1 MHEGI
6 FCFGAFLDGFEV
18 TLHSFNGQKTRMN
31 SEQLIIKKRDGGAL
45 SEQELRFLI
54 EGYTRAEIPDYQMS
68 AFLMAVF
75 FRSMTLEETRTLTN
89 VMIESGE
96 SLNFKHLPK
105 FVVDKHSTGGV
116 GDKIS
121 LILAPLVAAVD
132 VAVPMISGRGLGHT
146 GGTLDKLE
154 AIPGFRTNLSAKEFM
169 AQVESIGVA
178 MIGQTEK
185 IVPADRKLY
194 ALRDRTG
201 TVASIPLVVASIL
214 SKKIAEGI
222 QALVLDVKTGNGAFF
237 KSQDDACELA
247 RALIAISRT
256 FGLPATALLTS
267 MDQPLG
273 KTIGNWLETRE
284 AIETLQNNGPED
296 VQELTLALGAL
307 MLQQANV
314 ATDFEAG
321 VKTLSEVLASG
332 AAFEKFKAMV
342 KAQGG
347 DISFIEHPDR
357 YPMPG
362 THIFVRSQTAGY
374 ISRLD
379 ALSIGLLAM
388 ETGAGRKKM
397 TDPIDPSA
405 GILLRKKQGDSVEK
419 GEVLAEIYVSGS
431 GEEALWQE
439 KFLSAVSISDACPG
453 KNTVIIKHIKE
464 NGQ

>member
-1 MHEGI
+1 
-6 FCFGAFLDGFEV
+6 
-18 TLHSFNGQKTRMN
+18 MN
-31 SEQLIIKKRDGGAL
+31 TEQLIIKKRDRGAL
-45 SEQELRFLI
+45 SEQEFRFLI
-54 EGYTRAEIPDYQMS
+54 EGYTGGEIPDYQMS

-75 FRSMTLEETRTLTN
+75 FVGMTLEETRILTS

-96 SLNFKHLPK
+96 SFSFKHQPK

-121 LILAPLVAAVD
+121 LILAPLVAAAG

-154 AIPGFRTNLSAKEFM
+154 AIPGFRTNLSSYEFM

-185 IVPADRKLY
+185 IVPADKKIY

-237 KSQDDACELA
+237 RSQEDARELA
-247 RALIAISRT
+247 RTLIAISRK
-256 FGLPATALLTS
+256 FGLPATALLTA

-273 KTIGNWLETRE
+273 NAIGNWLETRE
-284 AIETLQNNGPED
+284 AIETLQGNGPED
-296 VQELTLALGAL
+296 VSELTLALGSR
-307 MLQQANV
+307 MLQQANIV
-314 ATDFEAG
+314 ADHEAG
-321 VKTLSEVLASG
+321 VKKLTETLASG
-332 AAFEKFKAMV
+332 AAFNKFVAMV
-342 KAQGG
+342 HAQAG
-347 DISFIEHPDR
+347 DISFIEHPER
-357 YPMPG
+357 YPMPDRRV
-362 THIFVRSQTAGY
+362 IVRSKYTGY

-397 TDPIDPSA
+397 TDSIDYTS
-405 GILLRKKQGDSVEK
+405 GILLKKKVGDSVEK
-419 GEVLAEIYVSGS
+419 GEALAEIYAADSGT
-431 GEEALWQE
+431 EASWQE
-439 KFLSAVSISDACPG
+439 KFLAAVTISETCPA
-453 KNTVIIKHIKE
+453 TPAVIIAEIKE